1 MRKTNTMFGAVCLA
15 VVLALTLM
23 AGSSNAAEI
32 RLALAVGNDEY
43 KSGRLATP
51 AEDAGLIADALTT
64 AGFTVTAGVVWIR
77 LRCGNRF
84 ANFLG

>member
-1 MRKTNTMFGAVCLA
+1 MA

-23 AGSSNAAEI
+23 ARLSNAAEI
-32 RLALAVGNDEY
+32 RLALVVGNDEY

-51 AEDAGLIADALTT
+51 AKDTGLIADALTT
-64 AGFTVTAGVVWIR
+64 AGFTVTGGVVWIR
-77 LRCGNRF
+77 LRWGNRF